1 MTRKYTKK
9 FLELINQNIINR
21 DILIQDLLGHMS
33 ETEVR
38 DFAESEYS
46 ALFDDVDDEE
56 RSLYE

>member
-1 MTRKYTKK
+1 MTRRYTKK
-9 FLELINQNIINR
+9 LLELISENIINR
-21 DILIQDLLGHMS
+21 DMLIQNLLGYMS

-46 ALFDDVDDEE
+46 ALFDDEE